1 MYFYYKT
8 FVQFCQAIYS
18 QLELH
23 AAIMQQL
30 SSSVDGTL
38 LYIREV
44 FCELL
49 EQRADITLV
58 LTGGSLPLLT
68 LHLFLK
74 GIIYS

>member
-1 MYFYYKT
+1 
-8 FVQFCQAIYS
+8 
-18 QLELH
+18 
-23 AAIMQQL
+23 MQQL